1 MRVDRTQFLNNII
14 GEHLHFTQGKS
25 QRDET
30 YNRNRVE
37 GRNYYQLD
45 GVIFNSPEMIA
56 KRDLDAHKLL
66 EVINDFSNL

>member
-1 MRVDRTQFLNNII
+1 MRVGRTQFLNNII

-45 GVIFNSPEMIA
+45 GVIFNSQEMVA
-56 KRDLDAHKLL
+56 KRNLDARKLL